1 MKKKEIL
8 ELDEQITQCLQGG
21 YIEGLKDLLE
31 LPDDIIK
38 RLFIHEMERTDN
50 TKMQIP
56 PDILQEI
63 LIARDKKVLGL
74 KKYDI
79 SRVKSGEL
87 VLDDELRQ
95 YNSEIEDEEEITVVR
110 GKSKDGKDN
119 VLYYYSSND
128 MATRQ
133 QRTFNEHGDIESMHR
148 YAMFMDGRLSYIDNA
163 VISYKY
169 DGKGNKK
176 AALYQDDIAG
186 MTYYEYDKDGDVS
199 IYVQDEAIG
208 QKVKEDG
215 YTYTIH
221 DGYFTP
227 TNNGYIY
234 KGMPATETLT
244 AEDMKRTVWGNI
256 PQDKKQSILN
266 GMDEKRKEEV
276 LSILTAVEPI
286 FQSLSTDVQKNEQ
299 DVRKRM
305 DKVVT
310 WFTGFA
316 KRLKIDPKLATQD
329 SSVISAMKSA
339 VHKTIGKTAD
349 AQMDLSTPA
358 KDEKV
363 YEGED
368 YGDN

>member
-1 MKKKEIL
+1 MDKVDEKL
-8 ELDEQITQCLQGG
+8 LDAQITENLQHANFDGLRDLLDLPEDIMSQIVISKLENPE
-21 YIEGLKDLLE
+21 IEGE
-31 LPDDIIK
+31 
-38 RLFIHEMERTDN
+38 
-50 TKMQIP
+50 IP
-56 PDILQEI
+56 PNILQEI

-87 VLDDELRQ
+87 VLDEELRQ

-110 GKSKDGKDN
+110 GKSQDGKDN

-148 YAMFMDGRLSYIDNA
+148 YAMFQDGRLSYIDNA
-163 VISYKY
+163 VVSYKY
-169 DGKGNKK
+169 DEKGNKK
-176 AALYQDDIAG
+176 VALYQDGLIG
-186 MTYYEYDKDGDVS
+186 MTYYEYDKNGDVS
-199 IYVQDEAIG
+199 IYIQDEAIG
-208 QKVKEDG
+208 QKIKEDG

-221 DGYFTP
+221 DGYFIP
-227 TNNGYIY
+227 HDNGYTYI
-234 KGMPATETLT
+234 GMPDTEKLT
-244 AEDMKRTVWGNI
+244 PDDMKRTVWGNI
-256 PQDKKQSILN
+256 PQDKKQAVLS
-266 GMDEKRKEEV
+266 GMDSKRKEEV

-286 FQSLSTDVQKNEQ
+286 FKSLSTDVQKNEK
-299 DVRKRM
+299 DVKKRM

-310 WFTGFA
+310 WFAGFS
-316 KRLKIDPKLATQD
+316 KRLRIDPKLAVQD
-329 SSVISAMKSA
+329 NAVMSTMKSA

-349 AQMDLSTPA
+349 AQMDLSTPT

-368 YGDN
+368 YGNN